1 MLDVHFIYPEKLQ
14 NACEYFNLPTQK
26 EGFEVTIHALRP
38 ENLHKIYHDMDKTEQ
53 KFLETLISNGNPV
66 TIINSHEVNILKLT
80 NHLGFVIQINED
92 TFFVN
97 NLFLSYINSEVL
109 DSAYGEFE
117 TLDTKDHMH
126 LNDEIFR
133 VRQHTRLNDVTMEQ
147 ALLLKTNDE
156 LKAICR
162 QYGIKG
168 FSNKNKQNLVKLIMT
183 AFFNNNHII
192 EQVFSNASLFEF
204 SILTGILESDDN
216 YRLNNELITFENIHL
231 MNPGGTFLITHF
243 YYYYDFEYDCL
254 ILPNDVR
261 KHIENYVNQI
271 GDGDI
276 KKAIN
281 KFIDEQTIK
290 HSLADFENAI
300 ELSMMDDEAH
310 FDILYN
316 EDDDFED
323 FGTTDSLRS
332 DAITQLISEIKKG
345 LIDKKDILPLRI
357 ILGSVN
363 LYGILSTNHLL
374 YLTQRF
380 YDATFSKEEL
390 QYSLDTLAG
399 TELYYIEDDFVFHP
413 VLFDVVESE
422 ASGIDISDEGY
433 YVPASV
439 EELIYY
445 DRHHYLKSD
454 QAIKE
459 FTSYLRKQINM
470 KNDIE
475 KEKYVN
481 EIIMLLRTIP
491 TSKLVQPIMQLFID
505 NAILNNVQND
515 ALLIEKA
522 THARNHLRLWSLQ
535 GHRDIPN

>member
-1 MLDVHFIYPEKLQ
+1 MLDVHFIYPGKLQ

-38 ENLHKIYHDMDKTEQ
+38 ENIHKIYHNMDKTEQ
-53 KFLETLISNGNPV
+53 KFIETLISNGNPV
-66 TIINSHEVNILKLT
+66 TIINKRDVNILKLT
-80 NHLGFVIQINED
+80 NHLGFVYQINED
-92 TFFVN
+92 EFFVD
-97 NLFLSYINSEVL
+97 NLFLKNNNSEVL
-109 DSAYGEFE
+109 DSTYGEFE
-117 TLDTKDHMH
+117 ALDTIDHMH
-126 LNDEIFR
+126 LNDEVFR
-133 VRQHTRLNDVTMEQ
+133 VRQHTRLNDVTLEH

-156 LKAICR
+156 LKTICR

-168 FSNKNKQNLVKLIMT
+168 FSNKNKQNLVELIMT

-192 EQVFSNASLFEF
+192 EQVFSNATLFEF
-204 SILTGILESDDN
+204 DILSSILESDDN
-216 YRLNNELITFENIHL
+216 YRLNNELTKFEKLQLINFD
-231 MNPGGTFLITHF
+231 NFLTSHF

-254 ILPNDVR
+254 ILPIDVR
-261 KHIENYVNQI
+261 KHIENFVNQVSN
-271 GDGDI
+271 GDFE
-276 KKAIN
+276 KAVN
-281 KFIDEQTIK
+281 QFVDEQTIEN
-290 HSLADFENAI
+290 SLAEFENAL
-300 ELSMMDDEAH
+300 ELSFMDDEV
-310 FDILYN
+310 DLDMLLK
-316 EDDDFED
+316 DDHFED
-323 FGTTDSLRS
+323 FGITDSLRN
-332 DAITQLISEIKKG
+332 DTITKLISEIKKG

-374 YLTQRF
+374 YLLQRF

-399 TELYYIEDDFVFHP
+399 TELYYVEGDFVFHP

-422 ASGIDISDEGY
+422 ASGIDISDDGY

-470 KNDIE
+470 ANDIE

-491 TSKLVQPIMQLFID
+491 TSKLIQPIMQFFID
-505 NAILNNVQND
+505 NDILNNIQND
-515 ALLIEKA
+515 ALFIDKS

-535 GHRDIPN
+535 GHHDIPN

>member
-1 MLDVHFIYPEKLQ
+1 MLDVHFIYPGKLQ
-14 NACEYFNLPTQK
+14 NACEYFNLPNDK
-26 EGFEVTIHALRP
+26 EGFEITMHALRP
-38 ENLHKIYHDMDKTEQ
+38 ENLHKIYHDMDQAEQ
-53 KFLETLISNGNPV
+53 RFVEKIISKGNPI

-92 TFFVN
+92 AFFVN
-97 NLFLSYINSEVL
+97 NLFLRYINSEVL

-117 TLDTKDHMH
+117 ALDTIDHMH
-126 LNDEIFR
+126 LNDEVFR
-133 VRQHTRLNDVTMEQ
+133 VRQHTRLNDVTLEQ

-156 LKAICR
+156 LKSICR

-168 FSNKNKQNLVKLIMT
+168 YSNKNKHNLVELIMT

-192 EQVFSNASLFEF
+192 GQVFSNASLFEF
-204 SILTGILESDDN
+204 SILASILEGDDN

-231 MNPGGTFLITHF
+231 MNPDTFLITHF

-254 ILPNDVR
+254 ILPNEVR

-281 KFIDEQTIK
+281 EFVDEQTIK

-300 ELSMMDDEAH
+300 ELSMMDEEPH
-310 FDILYN
+310 FDILYD

-323 FGTTDSLRS
+323 FGTTDSSRN
-332 DAITQLISEIKKG
+332 DTITQLISKIKKG

-357 ILGSVN
+357 ILGAVN

-380 YDATFSKEEL
+380 YDATFSMEDL
-390 QYSLDTLAG
+390 QFSLDTLAG

-413 VLFDVVESE
+413 VLFDVDETE
-422 ASGIDISDEGY
+422 ASGIDISDEDY

-491 TSKLVQPIMQLFID
+491 TSKLIQPIMQLFID

>member
-1 MLDVHFIYPEKLQ
+1 MIDVHFIYPGKLQ
-14 NACEYFNLPTQK
+14 NACEYFNLSSQK
-26 EGFEVTIHALRP
+26 EGFEVTIHAFRP
-38 ENLHKIYHDMDKTEQ
+38 ENIHKIYHDMDNSEQ
-53 KFLETLISNGNPV
+53 RFIETLISKGNPV
-66 TIINSHEVNILKLT
+66 TIVNSHDVNTLKLT
-80 NHLGFVIQINED
+80 NHLGFVYQLNED
-92 TFFVN
+92 EFFVN
-97 NLFLSYINSEVL
+97 NFFLRYINSEVL
-109 DSAYGEFE
+109 DNAYGEFE
-117 TLDTKDHMH
+117 SLDTINHMN
-126 LNDEIFR
+126 LNEEVFR
-133 VRQHTRLNDVTMEQ
+133 VRQHTRLNDVTLEQ
-147 ALLLKTNDE
+147 ALLLKTNNE
-156 LKAICR
+156 LKSICR

-168 FSNKNKQNLVKLIMT
+168 FSNKNKQHLVELIMA

-192 EQVFSNASLFEF
+192 EQVFSNATLFEF
-204 SILTGILESDDN
+204 DILSSILESDAN
-216 YRLNNELITFENIHL
+216 YRLNNELIEFEKLQLINFD
-231 MNPGGTFLITHF
+231 NFLTSHF

-261 KHIENYVNQI
+261 KHIENFVNQV
-271 GDGDI
+271 GNGDI
-276 KKAIN
+276 KKAVN
-281 KFIDEQTIK
+281 QFVNEQTIEN
-290 HSLADFENAI
+290 SLSEFENALK
-300 ELSMMDDEAH
+300 LSMMDDEV
-310 FDILYN
+310 DLDMLIK
-316 EDDDFED
+316 DDDFED
-323 FGTTDSLRS
+323 FGTTDSLRN

-374 YLTQRF
+374 YLLQRF

-422 ASGIDISDEGY
+422 ASDIDISDEGY

-454 QAIKE
+454 KAIKE

-470 KNDIE
+470 ANDIE

-491 TSKLVQPIMQLFID
+491 TPELIQPIMQLFID
-505 NAILNNVQND
+505 NDILNNIQND
-515 ALLIEKA
+515 ALFIDKA

>member
-1 MLDVHFIYPEKLQ
+1 MLDVHFIYPGKLQ

-38 ENLHKIYHDMDKTEQ
+38 ENIHKFYHDMDKTEQ
-53 KFLETLISNGNPV
+53 KFIETLISNGNPV
-66 TIINSHEVNILKLT
+66 TIINKRDVNILKLT
-80 NHLGFVIQINED
+80 NHLGFVYQINED
-92 TFFVN
+92 EFFVN

-109 DSAYGEFE
+109 DSTYGEFE
-117 TLDTKDHMH
+117 SLDTINHMN
-126 LNDEIFR
+126 LNEEVLR
-133 VRQHTRLNDVTMEQ
+133 VRQHTRLNDVTLEH

-156 LKAICR
+156 LKTICR

-168 FSNKNKQNLVKLIMT
+168 FSNKNKQNLVELIMT

-192 EQVFSNASLFEF
+192 EQVFSNTTLFEF
-204 SILTGILESDDN
+204 DILSSILESDAN
-216 YRLNNELITFENIHL
+216 YRLNNELIEFEKLQLINFD
-231 MNPGGTFLITHF
+231 NFLTSHF

-261 KHIENYVNQI
+261 KHIENFVNQVGN
-271 GDGDI
+271 GDFE
-276 KKAIN
+276 KAVN
-281 KFIDEQTIK
+281 QFVDEQTIEN
-290 HSLADFENAI
+290 SLAEFENAL
-300 ELSMMDDEAH
+300 ELSFMEDEVDLDMLLEH
-310 FDILYN
+310 
-316 EDDDFED
+316 DDFED

-332 DAITQLISEIKKG
+332 DAITQLISKIKKG

>member
-1 MLDVHFIYPEKLQ
+1 MLDVHFIYPGKLQ

-38 ENLHKIYHDMDKTEQ
+38 ESIHKIYHDMDKTEQ
-53 KFLETLISNGNPV
+53 KFIETLISNGNPV
-66 TIINSHEVNILKLT
+66 TIINKRDVNILKLT
-80 NHLGFVIQINED
+80 NHLGFVYQINED
-92 TFFVN
+92 EFFVN
-97 NLFLSYINSEVL
+97 NLFLKYINSEVL
-109 DSAYGEFE
+109 DSAYGESE
-117 TLDTKDHMH
+117 ALDTIDHMH
-126 LNDEIFR
+126 LNDEAFR
-133 VRQHTRLNDVTMEQ
+133 VRQHTRLNDVTLEH
-147 ALLLKTNDE
+147 ALMLKTNDE
-156 LKAICR
+156 LKTICR

-168 FSNKNKQNLVKLIMT
+168 FSNKNKQNLVELIMT

-192 EQVFSNASLFEF
+192 EQVFTNATLFEF
-204 SILTGILESDDN
+204 DILSSILESDDN
-216 YRLNNELITFENIHL
+216 YRLNNELTKFEKLQLINFD
-231 MNPGGTFLITHF
+231 NFLTSHF

-261 KHIENYVNQI
+261 KHIENFVNQVGN
-271 GDGDI
+271 GDFE
-276 KKAIN
+276 KVVN
-281 KFIDEQTIK
+281 QFVDEQTIEK
-290 HSLADFENAI
+290 SLAEFENAL
-300 ELSMMDDEAH
+300 ELSFMEDEV
-310 FDILYN
+310 DLDMLL

-374 YLTQRF
+374 YLLQRF

-399 TELYYIEDDFVFHP
+399 TELYYVEDDFVFHP

-454 QAIKE
+454 SEIKA

-491 TSKLVQPIMQLFID
+491 TSKLIQPIMQLFID
-505 NAILNNVQND
+505 NAILNNVSSD

-535 GHRDIPN
+535 GHRDIPH

>member
-1 MLDVHFIYPEKLQ
+1 MLDVHFIYPGKLQ
-14 NACEYFNLPTQK
+14 NACEYFNLPNDK
-26 EGFEVTIHALRP
+26 EGFEVTMHALRP
-38 ENLHKIYHDMDKTEQ
+38 ENLHKIYHDMDQSEQRFVKTILS
-53 KFLETLISNGNPV
+53 KGNPI
-66 TIINSHEVNILKLT
+66 TIINSQEVNILKLT

-92 TFFVN
+92 AFFVN
-97 NLFLSYINSEVL
+97 NLFLRYINSEVL
-109 DSAYGEFE
+109 DNAYGEFE
-117 TLDTKDHMH
+117 VLDTIDHMH
-126 LNDEIFR
+126 LNDEVFR
-133 VRQHTRLNDVTMEQ
+133 VRQHTRLNDVTLEQ

-156 LKAICR
+156 LKSICR

-168 FSNKNKQNLVKLIMT
+168 FSNKNKKNLVKLIMV

-204 SILTGILESDDN
+204 SILASILESDDN

-231 MNPGGTFLITHF
+231 MSPETFLITHF

-281 KFIDEQTIK
+281 EFVDEQTIK

-300 ELSMMDDEAH
+300 ELSMTEDEPH
-310 FDILYN
+310 FDILYD

-323 FGTTDSLRS
+323 FGTTDSSRN
-332 DAITQLISEIKKG
+332 DTITQLISEIKKG

-357 ILGSVN
+357 ILGAVN

-380 YDATFSKEEL
+380 YDATFSMEDL
-390 QYSLDTLAG
+390 QFSLDTLAG

-413 VLFDVVESE
+413 VLFDVVETE
-422 ASGIDISDEGY
+422 ASSIDISDEGY

-491 TSKLVQPIMQLFID
+491 TSKLIQPIMQLFID
-505 NAILNNVQND
+505 NDILNNVQND
-515 ALLIEKA
+515 ASLIETA

>member
-1 MLDVHFIYPEKLQ
+1 MLDVHFIYPGKLQ
-14 NACEYFNLPTQK
+14 NACEYFNLPNDE
-26 EGFEVTIHALRP
+26 EGFEVTMHALRP
-38 ENLHKIYHDMDKTEQ
+38 ENLHKIYHDMDQSEQRFVKTILS
-53 KFLETLISNGNPV
+53 KGNPI
-66 TIINSHEVNILKLT
+66 TIINSQEVNILKLT

-92 TFFVN
+92 AFFVN
-97 NLFLSYINSEVL
+97 NLFLRYINSEVL
-109 DSAYGEFE
+109 DNAYGEFE
-117 TLDTKDHMH
+117 TLDTIDHMH
-126 LNDEIFR
+126 LNDEVFR
-133 VRQHTRLNDVTMEQ
+133 VRQHTRLNDVTLEQ

-156 LKAICR
+156 LKSICR

-168 FSNKNKQNLVKLIMT
+168 FSNKNKKNLVKLIMA

-204 SILTGILESDDN
+204 SILASILESDDN
-216 YRLNNELITFENIHL
+216 YRLNNELITFENIH
-231 MNPGGTFLITHF
+231 
-243 YYYYDFEYDCL
+243 
-254 ILPNDVR
+254 
-261 KHIENYVNQI
+261 
-271 GDGDI
+271 
-276 KKAIN
+276 
-281 KFIDEQTIK
+281 DEP
-290 HSLADFENAI
+290 
-300 ELSMMDDEAH
+300 H
-310 FDILYN
+310 FDILY

-323 FGTTDSLRS
+323 FGTTDSSRN
-332 DAITQLISEIKKG
+332 DTITQLISEIKKG

-357 ILGSVN
+357 ILGAVN

-380 YDATFSKEEL
+380 YDATFTMEDL
-390 QYSLDTLAG
+390 QFSLDTLAG

-413 VLFDVVESE
+413 VLFDVVETE

-491 TSKLVQPIMQLFID
+491 TSKLIQPIMQLFID
-505 NAILNNVQND
+505 NDILNNVQND
-515 ALLIEKA
+515 ASLIEKA

>member
-1 MLDVHFIYPEKLQ
+1 MIDVHFIYPGKLQ
-14 NACEYFNLPTQK
+14 NACEYFNLSSQK
-26 EGFEVTIHALRP
+26 EGFEVTIHAFRP
-38 ENLHKIYHDMDKTEQ
+38 ENIHKIYHDMDNSEQ
-53 KFLETLISNGNPV
+53 RFIETLISKGNPV
-66 TIINSHEVNILKLT
+66 TIVNSHDVNTLKLT
-80 NHLGFVIQINED
+80 NHLGFVYQLNED
-92 TFFVN
+92 EFFVN
-97 NLFLSYINSEVL
+97 NFFLRYINSEVL
-109 DSAYGEFE
+109 DNAYGEFE
-117 TLDTKDHMH
+117 SLDTINHMN
-126 LNDEIFR
+126 LNEEVFR
-133 VRQHTRLNDVTMEQ
+133 VRQHTRLNDVTLEQ
-147 ALLLKTNDE
+147 ALLLKTNNE
-156 LKAICR
+156 LKSICR

-168 FSNKNKQNLVKLIMT
+168 FSNKNKQHLVELIMS

-192 EQVFSNASLFEF
+192 EQVFSNATLFEF
-204 SILTGILESDDN
+204 DILSSILESDAN
-216 YRLNNELITFENIHL
+216 YRLNNELIEFEKLQLINFD
-231 MNPGGTFLITHF
+231 NFLTSHF

-261 KHIENYVNQI
+261 KHIENFVNQV
-271 GDGDI
+271 GNGDI
-276 KKAIN
+276 KKAVN
-281 KFIDEQTIK
+281 QFVNEQTIEN
-290 HSLADFENAI
+290 SLSEFENALK
-300 ELSMMDDEAH
+300 LSMMDDEV
-310 FDILYN
+310 DLDMLI
-316 EDDDFED
+316 EDDDFEE
-323 FGTTDSLRS
+323 FGTTDSLRN

-374 YLTQRF
+374 YLLQRF

-413 VLFDVVESE
+413 VLFDVVEFE
-422 ASGIDISDEGY
+422 ASDIDISDEGY

-445 DRHHYLKSD
+445 DRHQYLKSGK
-454 QAIKE
+454 AIKE

-470 KNDIE
+470 ANDIE

-491 TSKLVQPIMQLFID
+491 TPELIQPIMQLFID
-505 NAILNNVQND
+505 NDILNNIQND
-515 ALLIEKA
+515 ALFIDKA

>member
-1 MLDVHFIYPEKLQ
+1 MLDVHFIYPGKLQ

-38 ENLHKIYHDMDKTEQ
+38 ESIHKIYHDMDKTEQ
-53 KFLETLISNGNPV
+53 KFIETLISNGNPV
-66 TIINSHEVNILKLT
+66 TIINKRDVNILKLT
-80 NHLGFVIQINED
+80 NHLGFVYQINED
-92 TFFVN
+92 EFFVN
-97 NLFLSYINSEVL
+97 NLFLKYINSEVL
-109 DSAYGEFE
+109 DSAYGESE
-117 TLDTKDHMH
+117 ALDTIDHMH
-126 LNDEIFR
+126 LNDEAFR
-133 VRQHTRLNDVTMEQ
+133 VRQHTRLNDVTLEH
-147 ALLLKTNDE
+147 ALMLKTNDE
-156 LKAICR
+156 LKTICR

-168 FSNKNKQNLVKLIMT
+168 FSNKNKQNLVELIMT

-192 EQVFSNASLFEF
+192 EQVFTNATLFEF
-204 SILTGILESDDN
+204 DILSSILESDDN
-216 YRLNNELITFENIHL
+216 YRLNNELTKFEKLQLINFD
-231 MNPGGTFLITHF
+231 NFLTSHF

-261 KHIENYVNQI
+261 KHIENFVNQVGN
-271 GDGDI
+271 GDFE
-276 KKAIN
+276 KVVN
-281 KFIDEQTIK
+281 QFVDEQTIEK
-290 HSLADFENAI
+290 SLAEFENAL
-300 ELSMMDDEAH
+300 ELSFMEDEV
-310 FDILYN
+310 DLDMLL

-323 FGTTDSLRS
+323 FGTTDSLRN
-332 DAITQLISEIKKG
+332 DTITKLISEIKKG

-374 YLTQRF
+374 YLLQRF
-380 YDATFSKEEL
+380 YDVTFSKAEL

-399 TELYYIEDDFVFHP
+399 TELYYVEDDFVFHP

-422 ASGIDISDEGY
+422 ASGIDISDDGY

-454 QAIKE
+454 SEIKA

-491 TSKLVQPIMQLFID
+491 TSKLIQPIMQLFID
-505 NAILNNVQND
+505 NAILNNVSSD

>member
-1 MLDVHFIYPEKLQ
+1 MLDVHFIYPGKLQ

-38 ENLHKIYHDMDKTEQ
+38 ENIHKIYHDMDKTEQ
-53 KFLETLISNGNPV
+53 KFIETLISNGNPV
-66 TIINSHEVNILKLT
+66 TIINKRDVNILKLT
-80 NHLGFVIQINED
+80 NHLGFVYQINED
-92 TFFVN
+92 EFFVN
-97 NLFLSYINSEVL
+97 NLFLRNINSEVL
-109 DSAYGEFE
+109 DSTYDEFE
-117 TLDTKDHMH
+117 ALDTIDHMH
-126 LNDEIFR
+126 LNDEAFR
-133 VRQHTRLNDVTMEQ
+133 VRQHTRLNDVTLEH

-156 LKAICR
+156 LKTICR

-168 FSNKNKQNLVKLIMT
+168 FSNKNKQNLVELIMT

-192 EQVFSNASLFEF
+192 EQVFSNATLFEF
-204 SILTGILESDDN
+204 DILSSILESDDN
-216 YRLNNELITFENIHL
+216 YRLNNELTKFEKLQLINFD
-231 MNPGGTFLITHF
+231 NFLTSHF

-261 KHIENYVNQI
+261 KHIENFVNQVGN
-271 GDGDI
+271 GDFE
-276 KKAIN
+276 KAVN
-281 KFIDEQTIK
+281 QFVDEQTIEN
-290 HSLADFENAI
+290 SLAEFENAL
-300 ELSMMDDEAH
+300 ELSFMDDEV
-310 FDILYN
+310 DLDMLLK
-316 EDDDFED
+316 DDDFGD
-323 FGTTDSLRS
+323 FGITDSLRN
-332 DAITQLISEIKKG
+332 DTITKLISEIKKG

-374 YLTQRF
+374 YLLQRF

-399 TELYYIEDDFVFHP
+399 TELYYVEGDFVFHP

-422 ASGIDISDEGY
+422 ASGIDISDDGY

-470 KNDIE
+470 ANDIE

-491 TSKLVQPIMQLFID
+491 TSKLIQPIMQLFID
-505 NAILNNVQND
+505 NDILNNIQND
-515 ALLIEKA
+515 ALFIDKA

>member
-1 MLDVHFIYPEKLQ
+1 MLDVHFIYPGKLQ

-38 ENLHKIYHDMDKTEQ
+38 ESIHKIYHDMDKTEQ
-53 KFLETLISNGNPV
+53 KFIETLISNGNPV
-66 TIINSHEVNILKLT
+66 TIINKRDVNILKLT
-80 NHLGFVIQINED
+80 NHLGFVYQINED
-92 TFFVN
+92 EFFVN
-97 NLFLSYINSEVL
+97 NLFLKYINSEVL
-109 DSAYGEFE
+109 DSAYGESE
-117 TLDTKDHMH
+117 ALDTIDHMH
-126 LNDEIFR
+126 LNDEAFR
-133 VRQHTRLNDVTMEQ
+133 VRQHTRLNDVTLEH
-147 ALLLKTNDE
+147 ALMLKTNDE
-156 LKAICR
+156 LKTICR

-168 FSNKNKQNLVKLIMT
+168 FSNKNKQNLVELIMT

-192 EQVFSNASLFEF
+192 EQVFTNATLFEF
-204 SILTGILESDDN
+204 DILSSILESDDN
-216 YRLNNELITFENIHL
+216 YRLNNELTKFEKLQLINFD
-231 MNPGGTFLITHF
+231 NFLTSHF

-261 KHIENYVNQI
+261 KHIENFVNQVGN
-271 GDGDI
+271 GDFE
-276 KKAIN
+276 KVVN
-281 KFIDEQTIK
+281 QFVDEQTIEK
-290 HSLADFENAI
+290 SLAEFENAL
-300 ELSMMDDEAH
+300 ELSFMEDEV
-310 FDILYN
+310 DLDMLL

-323 FGTTDSLRS
+323 FGTTDSLRNNT
-332 DAITQLISEIKKG
+332 ITKLISEIKKG

-374 YLTQRF
+374 YLLQRF
-380 YDATFSKEEL
+380 YDVTFSKAEL

-399 TELYYIEDDFVFHP
+399 TELYYVEDDFVFHP

-422 ASGIDISDEGY
+422 ASGIDISNDGY

-454 QAIKE
+454 SEIKA

-491 TSKLVQPIMQLFID
+491 TSKLIQPIMQLFID
-505 NAILNNVQND
+505 NAILNAVQND

-522 THARNHLRLWSLQ
+522 THARNYLRLWSLQ

>member
-1 MLDVHFIYPEKLQ
+1 M
-14 NACEYFNLPTQK
+14 
-26 EGFEVTIHALRP
+26 
-38 ENLHKIYHDMDKTEQ
+38 
-53 KFLETLISNGNPV
+53 
-66 TIINSHEVNILKLT
+66 
-80 NHLGFVIQINED
+80 
-92 TFFVN
+92 
-97 NLFLSYINSEVL
+97 
-109 DSAYGEFE
+109 
-117 TLDTKDHMH
+117 
-126 LNDEIFR
+126 
-133 VRQHTRLNDVTMEQ
+133 
-147 ALLLKTNDE
+147 
-156 LKAICR
+156 
-162 QYGIKG
+162 
-168 FSNKNKQNLVKLIMT
+168 
-183 AFFNNNHII
+183 
-192 EQVFSNASLFEF
+192 
-204 SILTGILESDDN
+204 
-216 YRLNNELITFENIHL
+216 
-231 MNPGGTFLITHF
+231 
-243 YYYYDFEYDCL
+243 
-254 ILPNDVR
+254 
-261 KHIENYVNQI
+261 
-271 GDGDI
+271 
-276 KKAIN
+276 
-281 KFIDEQTIK
+281 
-290 HSLADFENAI
+290 
-300 ELSMMDDEAH
+300 
-310 FDILYN
+310 
-316 EDDDFED
+316 
-323 FGTTDSLRS
+323 
-332 DAITQLISEIKKG
+332 
-345 LIDKKDILPLRI
+345 
-357 ILGSVN
+357 
-363 LYGILSTNHLL
+363 
-374 YLTQRF
+374 
-380 YDATFSKEEL
+380 

>member
-1 MLDVHFIYPEKLQ
+1 MLDAHFIYPGKLQ
-14 NACEYFNLPTQK
+14 NACEYFNLPNDK
-26 EGFEVTIHALRP
+26 EGFEVTMHALRP
-38 ENLHKIYHDMDKTEQ
+38 ENLHKIYHDMNKTEQ
-53 KFLETLISNGNPV
+53 KFIETLISKGNPV

-109 DSAYGEFE
+109 NSAYGEFE

-231 MNPGGTFLITHF
+231 MNPGTFLITHF
-243 YYYYDFEYDCL
+243 YYYYDFGYDCH

-261 KHIENYVNQI
+261 KHIENYLNQI
-271 GDGDI
+271 ADGDI
-276 KKAIN
+276 KEAIN
-281 KFIDEQTIK
+281 EFIDEQTIK

-300 ELSMMDDEAH
+300 ELSMMDDEVH
-310 FDILYN
+310 FDILYD

-323 FGTTDSLRS
+323 FGTTDSLRN
-332 DAITQLISEIKKG
+332 DAITELISEIKKG

-422 ASGIDISDEGY
+422 ASGINISDEGY

-454 QAIKE
+454 SEIKA

-491 TSKLVQPIMQLFID
+491 TSKLIQPIMQLFID
-505 NAILNNVQND
+505 KAILNNVQND

>member
-1 MLDVHFIYPEKLQ
+1 MIWIRQ
-14 NACEYFNLPTQK
+14 N
-26 EGFEVTIHALRP
+26 
-38 ENLHKIYHDMDKTEQ
+38 KI
-53 KFLETLISNGNPV
+53 LETLISNGNPV

-231 MNPGGTFLITHF
+231 MNPGTFLITHF

-345 LIDKKDILPLRI
+345 LIDKKIFYLF
-357 ILGSVN
+357 V
-363 LYGILSTNHLL
+363 L
-374 YLTQRF
+374 YL
-380 YDATFSKEEL
+380 
-390 QYSLDTLAG
+390 
-399 TELYYIEDDFVFHP
+399 
-413 VLFDVVESE
+413 VL
-422 ASGIDISDEGY
+422 
-433 YVPASV
+433 
-439 EELIYY
+439 
-445 DRHHYLKSD
+445 
-454 QAIKE
+454 
-459 FTSYLRKQINM
+459 
-470 KNDIE
+470 
-475 KEKYVN
+475 
-481 EIIMLLRTIP
+481 
-491 TSKLVQPIMQLFID
+491 
-505 NAILNNVQND
+505 
-515 ALLIEKA
+515 
-522 THARNHLRLWSLQ
+522 
-535 GHRDIPN
+535 

>member
-1 MLDVHFIYPEKLQ
+1 MIDVHFIYPGKLQ
-14 NACEYFNLPTQK
+14 NACEYFNLSSQK
-26 EGFEVTIHALRP
+26 EGFEVTIHAFRP
-38 ENLHKIYHDMDKTEQ
+38 ENIHKIYHDMDNSEQ
-53 KFLETLISNGNPV
+53 RFIETLISKGNPV
-66 TIINSHEVNILKLT
+66 TIVNSHDVNTLKLT
-80 NHLGFVIQINED
+80 NHLGFVYQLNED
-92 TFFVN
+92 EFFVN
-97 NLFLSYINSEVL
+97 NFFLRYINSEVL
-109 DSAYGEFE
+109 DNAYGEFE
-117 TLDTKDHMH
+117 SLDTINHMN
-126 LNDEIFR
+126 LNEEVFR
-133 VRQHTRLNDVTMEQ
+133 VRQHTRLNDVTLEQ
-147 ALLLKTNDE
+147 ALLLKTNNE
-156 LKAICR
+156 LKSICR

-168 FSNKNKQNLVKLIMT
+168 FSNKNKQHLVELIMA

-192 EQVFSNASLFEF
+192 EQVFSSATLFEF
-204 SILTGILESDDN
+204 DILSSILESDAN
-216 YRLNNELITFENIHL
+216 YRLNNELIEFEKLQLINFD
-231 MNPGGTFLITHF
+231 NFLTSHF

-261 KHIENYVNQI
+261 KHIETFVNQV
-271 GDGDI
+271 GNGDI
-276 KKAIN
+276 KKAVN
-281 KFIDEQTIK
+281 QFVNEQTIEN
-290 HSLADFENAI
+290 SLSEFENALK
-300 ELSMMDDEAH
+300 LSMMDDEV
-310 FDILYN
+310 DLDMII

-323 FGTTDSLRS
+323 FGTTDSLRN

-374 YLTQRF
+374 YLLQRF

-454 QAIKE
+454 KAIKE

-470 KNDIE
+470 ANDIE

-491 TSKLVQPIMQLFID
+491 TPELIQPIMQLFID
-505 NAILNNVQND
+505 NDILNNIQND
-515 ALLIEKA
+515 ALFIDKA

-535 GHRDIPN
+535 DHRDIPQ

>member
-1 MLDVHFIYPEKLQ
+1 MLDVHFIYPGKLQ
-14 NACEYFNLPTQK
+14 NACEYFNLPNDK
-26 EGFEVTIHALRP
+26 EGFEITMHALRP
-38 ENLHKIYHDMDKTEQ
+38 ENLHKIYHDMDQAEQ
-53 KFLETLISNGNPV
+53 RFVEKIISKGNPI

-92 TFFVN
+92 AFFVN
-97 NLFLSYINSEVL
+97 NLFLRYINSEVL

-117 TLDTKDHMH
+117 ALDTIDHMH
-126 LNDEIFR
+126 LNDEVFR
-133 VRQHTRLNDVTMEQ
+133 VRQHTRLNDVTLEQ

-156 LKAICR
+156 LKSICR

-168 FSNKNKQNLVKLIMT
+168 FSNKNKHNLVELIMT

-192 EQVFSNASLFEF
+192 GQVFSNASLFEF
-204 SILTGILESDDN
+204 SILASILEGDDN

-231 MNPGGTFLITHF
+231 MNPDTFLITHF

-254 ILPNDVR
+254 ILPNEVR

-281 KFIDEQTIK
+281 EFVDEQTIK

-300 ELSMMDDEAH
+300 ELSMMDEEPH
-310 FDILYN
+310 FDILYD

-323 FGTTDSLRS
+323 FGTTDSSRN
-332 DAITQLISEIKKG
+332 DTITQLISEIKKG

-357 ILGSVN
+357 ILGAVN

-380 YDATFSKEEL
+380 YDATFSMEDL
-390 QYSLDTLAG
+390 QFSLDTLAG

-413 VLFDVVESE
+413 VLFDVDETE
-422 ASGIDISDEGY
+422 ASGIDISDEDY

-491 TSKLVQPIMQLFID
+491 TSKLIQPIMQLFID

-515 ALLIEKA
+515 ALLIKKA

>member
-1 MLDVHFIYPEKLQ
+1 MLDVHFIYPGKLQ
-14 NACEYFNLPTQK
+14 NACEYFNLPNDK
-26 EGFEVTIHALRP
+26 EGFEVTMHALRP
-38 ENLHKIYHDMDKTEQ
+38 ENLHKIYHDMDQSEQRFVKTILS
-53 KFLETLISNGNPV
+53 KGNLI
-66 TIINSHEVNILKLT
+66 TIINSQEVNILKLT

-92 TFFVN
+92 AFFVN
-97 NLFLSYINSEVL
+97 NLFLRYINSEVL
-109 DSAYGEFE
+109 DNAYGEFE
-117 TLDTKDHMH
+117 TLDTIDHMH
-126 LNDEIFR
+126 LNDEVFR
-133 VRQHTRLNDVTMEQ
+133 VRQHTRLNDVTLEQ

-156 LKAICR
+156 LKSICR

-168 FSNKNKQNLVKLIMT
+168 FSNKNKKNLVKLIMA

-204 SILTGILESDDN
+204 SILASILESDDN

-231 MNPGGTFLITHF
+231 MSPETFLITHF

-281 KFIDEQTIK
+281 EFVDEQTIK

-300 ELSMMDDEAH
+300 ELSMTEDEPH
-310 FDILYN
+310 FDILYD

-323 FGTTDSLRS
+323 FGTTDSSRN
-332 DAITQLISEIKKG
+332 DTITQLISEIKKG

-357 ILGSVN
+357 ILGAVN

-380 YDATFSKEEL
+380 YDATFTMEDL
-390 QYSLDTLAG
+390 QFSLDTLAG

-413 VLFDVVESE
+413 VLFDVVETE

-491 TSKLVQPIMQLFID
+491 TSKLIQPIMQLFID
-505 NAILNNVQND
+505 NDILNNVQND
-515 ALLIEKA
+515 ASLIEKA

>member
-231 MNPGGTFLITHF
+231 MNPRTFLITHF